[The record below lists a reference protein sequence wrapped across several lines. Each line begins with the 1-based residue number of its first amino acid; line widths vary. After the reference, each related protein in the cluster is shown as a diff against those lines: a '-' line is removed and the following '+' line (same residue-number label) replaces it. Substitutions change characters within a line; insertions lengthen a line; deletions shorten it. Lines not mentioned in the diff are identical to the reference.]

1 MSRDPPQRRGA
12 ARETAVPLSP
22 GGHWP
27 GCRCAQRTARR
38 RLRNGGCKP
47 AVDVASWDG
56 SPTGRR
62 QPGWLRSR
70 RTARTDTAGPEINE
84 EQKEKPAETDG

>member
-1 MSRDPPQRRGA
+1 MSRTRRNVGA
-12 ARETAVPLSP
+12 RHAKRRCPLQP

-27 GCRCAQRTARR
+27 GAGSAGHGATGR

-62 QPGWLRSR
+62 QFRLAPFT
-70 RTARTDTAGPEINE
+70 TARPDAHCRT
-84 EQKEKPAETDG
+84 